1 MAGLS
6 SLVEEKNSM
15 LTLNEASLK
24 RLAALACALAMTGC
38 VDKAKPEH
46 TTCIQLQL
54 KGEVEGAWKA
64 CNDAI
69 VADPTSESGRAA
81 IQLLKELKPAY
92 EKAKA
97 NREAAETKAA
107 DEKRKADADAQAQA
121 VALAKQKVEAK
132 FWSFDR
138 DGECTGH
145 GWPPYRKTYEGGTF
159 EEDELVALAAGCVH
173 LFPGMRDPQLFTVF
187 CCPR

>member
-1 MAGLS
+1 LASVVLFGCQDTAKADYGKC
-6 SLVEEKNSM
+6 VA
-15 LTLNEASLK
+15 LNAKGDTEA
-24 RLAALACALAMTGC
+24 
-38 VDKAKPEH
+38 
-46 TTCIQLQL
+46 
-54 KGEVEGAWKA
+54 AWKA
-64 CNDAI
+64 CEEAVRMDA
-69 VADPTSESGRAA
+69 TTESGKAA
-81 IQLLKELKPAY
+81 TELLTKLKPAY

-97 NREAAETKAA
+97 DREAAETKAA

-145 GWPPYRKTYEGGTF
+145 GWPPFRKTYEGGTF